1 MIAKAGDTV
10 KVHYKGTLSDNSVFD
25 SSEGRDP
32 LEFTIGSEQVIP
44 GFDSAVNGMKKGDK
58 KTITIQSSD
67 AYGEH
72 RAELI
77 INIDRERLPED
88 LEPEIG
94 RQLQLSGPEGQTA
107 IMTIVD
113 FSDTAITLD
122 ANHPLAGKDL
132 TFEIELVGVVGE

>member
-10 KVHYKGTLSDNSVFD
+10 RVHYKGTLSDNSVFD

-32 LEFTIGSEQVIP
+32 LEFTIGNEQVIP
-44 GFDSAVNGMKKGDK
+44 GFDTAVNGMKQGDK
-58 KTITIQSSD
+58 KTVTIQSSD
-67 AYGEH
+67 AYGEY
-72 RAELI
+72 RDELI
-77 INIDRERLPED
+77 INLDRERLPQD

-113 FSDTAITLD
+113 FDATSITLD

-132 TFEIELVGVVGE
+132 TFEIELVGIGE

>member
-10 KVHYKGTLSDNSVFD
+10 QVHYKGTLSDNSVFD

-44 GFDSAVNGMKKGDK
+44 GFDSAVNGMKKGEK
-58 KTITIQSSD
+58 KTVTIQSSD

-72 RAELI
+72 RAELV
-77 INIDRERLPED
+77 INLDRERLPED

-94 RQLQLSGPEGQTA
+94 RQLQLSGPEGQA
-107 IMTIVD
+107 AVMTIID
-113 FSDTAITLD
+113 FNDTTLTLD

>member
-10 KVHYKGTLSDNSVFD
+10 RVHYKGTLSDNSVFD

-44 GFDSAVNGMKKGDK
+44 GFDTAVNGMKQGDK
-58 KTITIQSSD
+58 KSVTIRSSD

-77 INIDRERLPED
+77 INLDRERLPED

-94 RQLQLSGPEGQTA
+94 RQLQLSGPEGQA
-107 IMTIVD
+107 AVMTIID
-113 FSDTAITLD
+113 FNDTTITLD

>member
-10 KVHYKGTLSDNSVFD
+10 QVHYKGMLSDNSVFD

-58 KTITIQSSD
+58 KNVTIKSSD

-77 INIDRERLPED
+77 INLDRERLPED

-94 RQLQLSGPEGQTA
+94 RQLQLSGPEGQA
-107 IMTIVD
+107 AVMTIID
-113 FSDTAITLD
+113 FNDTTITLD

-132 TFEIELVGVVGE
+132 TFEIELVGVVLQ